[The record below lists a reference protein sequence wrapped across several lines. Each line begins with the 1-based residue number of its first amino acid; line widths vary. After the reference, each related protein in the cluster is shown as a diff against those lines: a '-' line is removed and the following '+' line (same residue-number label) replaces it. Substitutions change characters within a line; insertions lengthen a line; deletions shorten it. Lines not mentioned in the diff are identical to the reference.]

1 MAFDADGSFALLCES
16 LREKSDLAQVRQNM
30 QGFKNIG
37 AAAPQISN
45 LQFTAVTTKGN
56 DGEARYTYRQVFR
69 GETSVIQEGVKVA
82 KENGDW
88 CIKDQLVV
96 TQQ

>member
-1 MAFDADGSFALLCES
+1 
-16 LREKSDLAQVRQNM
+16 M

-45 LQFTAVTTKGN
+45 LQFTAVTANGN
-56 DGEARYTYRQVFR
+56 EGEARYTYRQVFR